1 MLREILEKTE
11 KYKDRLSLSIT
22 KLKVYE
28 SCPYRYY
35 LQNIVKE
42 KVPKSEYNPKFFKI
56 GQYAHKYMESKF
68 KNIPCQFKS
77 SSLTKDDYENT
88 SKKCDIALETPF
100 VKKLLNL
107 DYETEMPFS
116 MNFMSDGT
124 VEVSDKYSRKSDF
137 AGFIDYYGID
147 KKENTLYV
155 IDWKT
160 GNVAKD
166 NDETF
171 LQVYLYAYA
180 LNVILKTRPFDK
192 IVVGYYYLDHN
203 EKLIREVKMTD
214 LQRTIENLISR
225 GLEIPHSD
233 KAEDFPATPSEFV
246 CKWCPYGYNG
256 TGSCEF
262 KK

>member
-1 MLREILEKTE
+1 MLKEILEKTE

-68 KNIPCQFKS
+68 KHTPCQFKS
-77 SSLTKDDYENT
+77 STLSKDDYEKT
-88 SKKCDIALETPF
+88 SKKCDLALETPF
-100 VKKLLNL
+100 VKKLLSL
-107 DYETEMPFS
+107 DYETEAPFS

-124 VEVSDKYSRKSDF
+124 VEVSDRYSRKSDF
-137 AGFIDYYGID
+137 AGYIDYYGTD
-147 KKENTLYV
+147 DNTLYV

-160 GNVAKD
+160 GNIAKD
-166 NDETF
+166 TDETF

-180 LNVILKTRPFDK
+180 LNVILKKRPFDK
-192 IVVGYYYLDHN
+192 IIVGYYYLDHN
-203 EKLIREVKMTD
+203 EKLTRRVTLDD
-214 LQRTIENLISR
+214 LQKTIENLILR
-225 GLEIPHSD
+225 GMKIPNSD
-233 KAEDFPATPSEFV
+233 KAEDYQPTPSKLV

-262 KK
+262 KI